1 MSNQCFFMERGTL
14 GTPTVG
20 DVLTLEG
27 PEAHHAV
34 NVKRVRAGETIDLVD
49 GTGVRASVEVLDTD
63 KSSLRATVA
72 AVDHE
77 EANPVRITLVQAL
90 AKGDR
95 DLQAVESAVELGIDA
110 VRPWQSDRA
119 IVRWNEA
126 KAAKALGKWE
136 ATVLAAL
143 KQSRRTY
150 LPEVLPMLSS
160 PALAADMA
168 ARTASGHP
176 VLVVVLH
183 ERGTDSVARVVQSWK
198 ADSLQATVGNE
209 SAPAEV
215 LLVVGPEGGISDQE
229 LEKFIQAGARV
240 ALLGHHVLRASTA
253 GPAALVLVRHLLDQ
267 L

>member
-1 MSNQCFFMERGTL
+1 MSNQCFFMEPGSL
-14 GTPTVG
+14 GDPAAG
-20 DVLTLEG
+20 SVLTLEG

-34 NVKRVRAGETIDLVD
+34 NVKRVRAGELIDLVD

-72 AVDHE
+72 SVEHE
-77 EANPVRITLVQAL
+77 QPQPVRITLVQAL

-110 VRPWQSDRA
+110 VRPWQSERA

-143 KQSRRTY
+143 KQSRRTF
-150 LPEVLPMLSS
+150 LPEVLPML
-160 PALAADMA
+160 ATAGLAKEMA
-168 ARTASGHP
+168 AAAASETP
-176 VLVVVLH
+176 VLILVLH
-183 ERGTDSVARVVQSWK
+183 ERGTDSVAGIVRDWAAEHAQPASGDGV
-198 ADSLQATVGNE
+198 
-209 SAPAEV
+209 PRAEV
-215 LLVVGPEGGISDQE
+215 QLVVGPEGGISDKE
-229 LEKFIQAGARV
+229 LDQFIAAGAKV
-240 ALLGHHVLRASTA
+240 ALLGRHVLRASTA
-253 GPAALVLVRHLLDQ
+253 GPAALVLVRHLLGQ

>member
-1 MSNQCFFMERGTL
+1 
-14 GTPTVG
+14 
-20 DVLTLEG
+20 
-27 PEAHHAV
+27 
-34 NVKRVRAGETIDLVD
+34 
-49 GTGVRASVEVLDTD
+49 
-63 KSSLRATVA
+63 
-72 AVDHE
+72 
-77 EANPVRITLVQAL
+77 
-90 AKGDR
+90 
-95 DLQAVESAVELGIDA
+95 
-110 VRPWQSDRA
+110 
-119 IVRWNEA
+119 
-126 KAAKALGKWE
+126 
-136 ATVLAAL
+136 
-143 KQSRRTY
+143 
-150 LPEVLPMLSS
+150 MLSS

-253 GPAALVLVRHLLDQ
+253 GPAALVLVRHLLGQ